1 MKNKVFLSAL
11 LSVILMT
18 TQGCFFI
25 LLGVGAG
32 AAGVVYAKGALE
44 ANFNQPVDKL
54 FDASEAALKKLE
66 YFITDDDVARH
77 EATIKG
83 EDQKG
88 KKVEIAITAI
98 TEKSA
103 KINIRVGAFGD
114 QSESQRILLEIE
126 DNLNDFGPSGA
137 KASLK

>member
-1 MKNKVFLSAL
+1 MKNKLFLSVL
-11 LSVILMT
+11 LSAILMT

-25 LLGVGAG
+25 LIGVGAG
-32 AAGVVYAKGALE
+32 AAGVVYAKGALV
-44 ANFNQPVDKL
+44 ANFNQPVEKL
-54 FDASEAALKKLE
+54 FNASEAALKKLE

-88 KKVEIAITAI
+88 RKIEIEITAI

-103 KINIRVGAFGD
+103 RIKIRVGAFGD
-114 QSESQRILLEIE
+114 QDESERVLLAIE
-126 DNLNDFGPSGA
+126 DNL
-137 KASLK
+137 